1 MDKKENCSFIN
12 YYMTGLRNNVD
23 ERLKYL
29 ATDDDFIYDEQKLI
43 NVLNKYDKDLIIINY
58 SIDNPK
64 SVEDLKDKLTKI
76 DSLIKCVHDFSLTNN
91 RALYISSFYGMDLD
105 LYNKKAELC
114 KVNLFSKVPLIIVNT
129 DFSLKDYSV
138 VEGNLFDL
146 SNALL
151 YTLNNK
157 YPNSGF
163 YKKKKGLFSIF
174 KK

>member
-1 MDKKENCSFIN
+1 MD
-12 YYMTGLRNNVD
+12 V
-23 ERLKYL
+23 
-29 ATDDDFIYDEQKLI
+29 
-43 NVLNKYDKDLIIINY
+43 
-58 SIDNPK
+58 
-64 SVEDLKDKLTKI
+64 
-76 DSLIKCVHDFSLTNN
+76 
-91 RALYISSFYGMDLD
+91 D

-129 DFSLKDYSV
+129 DFSLKDYNV

-151 YTLNNK
+151 YTINNK